1 MKYIKELFRRANI
14 EIKFGLYETV
24 AKAIPKKMEYKTGA
38 QVWEEV
44 EKLIPEDFYEIFD
57 LERSVQIVHA

>member
-1 MKYIKELFRRANI
+1 MSREDHELRN

-38 QVWEEV
+38 QSLGRSR
-44 EKLIPEDFYEIFD
+44 KLIPQKHSYEIFD